1 MENAAQ
7 ALKMAA
13 AVLLFVLAL
22 SVAIASFSQARET
35 SDIILNYKDREVQY
49 IDDEE
54 YMDYFYYKSTG
65 TERTVG
71 LESVIPTIYR
81 SYIENYKIIFEGL
94 NEPIYTL
101 NLSGGKTIEKYS
113 IDLETKKA
121 SNSSTSN
128 VEINNVALANDEQKT
143 EFLCG
148 ILYNDFTKSGN
159 KNNFEKKY
167 NVTLPGNGGLISRLN
182 NKKITEYLGVYYQND
197 NEDVPDVNKIE
208 KRIITYK
215 IENK

>member
-1 MENAAQ
+1 MENAAE
-7 ALKMAA
+7 ALKMAG

-22 SVAIASFSQARET
+22 SVAIVSFGQARET
-35 SDIILNYKDREVQY
+35 ADTILDYRDREVKY
-49 IDDEE
+49 IDGEE

-71 LESVIPTIYR
+71 LETVIPTIYR
-81 SYIENYKIIFEGL
+81 AYIENYKIVFEGL
-94 NEPIYTL
+94 EGPVYTL
-101 NLSGGKTIEKYS
+101 NLSGGKTIDKYT
-113 IDLETKKA
+113 IDLETTK
-121 SNSSTSN
+121 TGEI
-128 VEINNVALANDEQKT
+128 EINNVSLANDEQKS

-148 ILYNDFTKSGN
+148 ILYNDFTKLNGD
-159 KNNFEKKY
+159 KPKFEKKY
-167 NVTLPGNGGLISRLN
+167 NVSLPNSGLIDRLK

-197 NEDVPDVNKIE
+197 NEDVPDVNKTE